1 MHTVKISNFRCFS
14 REQTVHLAPLTILVG
29 ENSTGKSSLLGII
42 RIIWSIAT
50 MTGNVPYNDTAFPF
64 GGFNEMV
71 SRSLPTKEDNPKF
84 MASIDY
90 SFSTNFEPDGEYS
103 LKLSFQKN
111 SYEPRISNVTIID
124 RTKCVS
130 IHFDSIE
137 DKKIEISFETPSLK
151 LTKMGVMTNRTN
163 MDIDILAK
171 NLEFLLYNVL
181 LRIDDEQ
188 ETNPLNSDLSH
199 SKGSRTNLN
208 SEDRILLKNLIDTH
222 LKKFRQPNR
231 MSSLGPIRTKPER
244 FYQRGALNEDP
255 EGKHIPEMLANI
267 HQSQDNWNEL
277 TQKLNFFGRNSDLF
291 DDLRLRSTGS
301 SESDPF
307 SILFRLSHHG
317 NGEDPRNW
325 RNIIDL
331 GFGVGQVLPIIT
343 KLHLTES
350 DEIILMQQPE
360 VHLHPRA
367 QAEFGGVLCEIAGRG
382 RMLFVE
388 THSDYLLDRVRINI
402 RKGLGNLRAEDVS
415 ILFFKRIGEVAK
427 IHSLKLDDH
436 GNIVDAP
443 DEYMDFFIKEGNDLL
458 GLS

>member
-1 MHTVKISNFRCFS
+1 MHTVKISNYRCFS
-14 REQTVHLAPLTILVG
+14 QEQTAHLAPLTILVG

-64 GGFNEMV
+64 GGFNDMV
-71 SRSLPTKEDNPKF
+71 SSSLLTKQDSPKF

-90 SFSTNFEPDGEYS
+90 SASTNCKSDGEYS
-103 LKLSFQKN
+103 LKLSFQN
-111 SYEPRISNVTIID
+111 HIYEPRISNVTIID

-130 IHFDSIE
+130 LHFDAIE
-137 DKKIEISFETPSLK
+137 DKKIEISIETPSRK
-151 LTKMGVMTNRTN
+151 LTKMGTMTNRTN

-171 NLEFLLYNVL
+171 NLDFLLYNVL
-181 LRIDDEQ
+181 LSLEDEQ
-188 ETNPLNSDLSH
+188 ETNQLNTDPSDP
-199 SKGSRTNLN
+199 KGSETNLN

-222 LKKFRQPNR
+222 LKKFRQPIR
-231 MSSLGPIRTKPER
+231 MNSMGPIRTKPER
-244 FYQRGALNEDP
+244 FYQRSALNEDP

-267 HQSQDNWNEL
+267 SRSQDKWNAL
-277 TQKLNFFGRNSDLF
+277 TKKLNIFGRKSGLF
-291 DDLRLRSTGS
+291 DDLCLRSPGS

-307 SILFRLSHHG
+307 SILFMLSHHG
-317 NGEDPRNW
+317 NGEDSQNW

-343 KLHLTES
+343 ELHLTAS

-367 QAEFGGVLCEIAGRG
+367 QAEFGGVLCEVAGPG

-402 RKGLGNLRAEDVS
+402 RKGLGNLRAKDVS
-415 ILFFKRIGEVAK
+415 ILFFRRIGEVAK
-427 IHSLKLDDH
+427 IHSMKLDDY

-443 DEYMDFFIKEGNDLL
+443 DEYMDFFIREGNDLL